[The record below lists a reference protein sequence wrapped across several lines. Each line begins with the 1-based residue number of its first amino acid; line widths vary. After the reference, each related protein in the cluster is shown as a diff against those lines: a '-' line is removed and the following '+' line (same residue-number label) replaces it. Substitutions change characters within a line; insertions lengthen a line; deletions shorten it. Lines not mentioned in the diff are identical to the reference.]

1 MKQSIFSPQ
10 MALASGALLAGA
22 MAPAPQCFGSAVG
35 ATPSYYAFQFTNG
48 TGSSQS
54 SLSMVLNGN
63 QTGGFS
69 GLYSAGG
76 YENSLGGTSSASY
89 TSGTGTT
96 ITFSASN
103 GNSLANNA
111 NATVGFSWNRFSAPP
126 VTSVYWGNGGTGDN
140 ISPLPITAVAYE
152 IPAPWAVF
160 TYTIA
165 GTDYWFEQPYA
176 SGVNPFLQLTN
187 SSASNETLSSVGYM
201 LSDTL
206 IPLDNLNY
214 SNEPPPGI
222 NGSPFTAIPSLDG
235 YTLDANGGNT
245 AYYSVPTP
253 EPATW
258 ALLALAGTGL
268 LLLGRRKNIAD

>member
-1 MKQSIFSPQ
+1 

-22 MAPAPQCFGSAVG
+22 MAAAPQCFGTMVG
-35 ATPSYYAFQFTNG
+35 APPSYYAFQFTNG
-48 TGSSQS
+48 TGNPQS
-54 SLSMVLNGN
+54 SLSIVLYGN
-63 QTGGFS
+63 QTYS
-69 GLYSAGG
+69 LPSAGS

-96 ITFSASN
+96 ITFSASS
-103 GNSLANNA
+103 GNPLASNA
-111 NATVGFSWNRFSAPP
+111 NATVGFGWNRFSAPP
-126 VTSVYWGNGGTGDN
+126 VSSVYWGNGGTGDN

-165 GTDYWFEQPYA
+165 GTNYWFEQPYA
-176 SGVNPFLQLTN
+176 SGANPFLQLTN
-187 SSASNETLSSVGYM
+187 SSTTNETLSSVGYM

-214 SNEPPPGI
+214 SDEPPPGI

-235 YTLDANGGNT
+235 YTLDANSGNT

-268 LLLGRRKNIAD
+268 LLLGRRKNIAG